1 MQFLSPFYYKQED
14 IRTSIITDLSLTVAI
29 IPYGLTVRI
38 PGFHPGGPGSTPG
51 MGRKASRQTTFFCVV
66 VVLDFTKNFITLT
79 DFHNKFLEYCE
90 ILNSHLVYQQLAD
103 FPFSFFHFF

>member
-1 MQFLSPFYYKQED
+1 MQFLPPFYYKQED

-51 MGRKASRQTTFFCVV
+51 MGRRTIFVRQVT
-66 VVLDFTKNFITLT
+66 
-79 DFHNKFLEYCE
+79 
-90 ILNSHLVYQQLAD
+90 
-103 FPFSFFHFF
+103 